1 MDALK
6 DDDGDGG
13 SCLSR
18 VTTRTLTPASAP
30 ISWCGSAPRGNQQL
44 TRYGPPRA

>member
-6 DDDGDGG
+6 DDDVDGVDG

-18 VTTRTLTPASAP
+18 VTTRTLTPASATP
-30 ISWCGSAPRGNQQL
+30 ISWCRSAPRRGAVG
-44 TRYGPPRA
+44 T